1 MIARNH
7 VDHARWCLVPD
18 GSNVKWR
25 EVAVKRTKPSPG
37 CYGSVDGAPAC
48 KLKGCWFDSWSGHM
62 PGLQA
67 RSGPQ
72 WGACKR
78 QPHIDVP
85 LPLFLPPV
93 PSV

>member
-25 EVAVKRTKPSPG
+25 EVAVKRTKPGPG

-48 KLKGCWFDSWSGHM
+48 KLKGCR
-62 PGLQA
+62 PGQ
-67 RSGPQ
+67 
-72 WGACKR
+72 
-78 QPHIDVP
+78 
-85 LPLFLPPV
+85 V
-93 PSV
+93 PSGGHARGNHTLMFLSLSFSLLFPLSKVKKK